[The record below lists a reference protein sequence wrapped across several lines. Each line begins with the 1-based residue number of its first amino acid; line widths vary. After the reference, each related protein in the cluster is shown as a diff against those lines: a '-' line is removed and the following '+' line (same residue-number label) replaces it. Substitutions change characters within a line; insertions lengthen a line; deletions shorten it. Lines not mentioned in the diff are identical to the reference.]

1 MAEATTF
8 VYNAED
14 KVLGRLASVVAKQL
28 ISATKA
34 GEDTRV
40 IIVNAEK
47 AIVSG
52 KRTSVM
58 SDYRKKYELNHARKG
73 PFFPRM
79 PDKILKRT
87 VRGMLPYQKKTGG
100 LNAIRNLRVIIGVP
114 SHLSGD
120 GLPDGHEMGDTS
132 KLTRK
137 LPQKYVQLGKI
148 YLSLFDYENAKQSF
162 SEALRRDP
170 DFDTAKQHMEAL
182 EVMENNFLREDI
194 DR

>member
-28 ISATKA
+28 ISAKKA

-52 KRTSVM
+52 KRSSVL
-58 SDYRKKYELNHARKG
+58 SDYRAKYELNHPRKG

-79 PDKILKRT
+79 PDQILKRT
-87 VRGMLPYQKKTGG
+87 VRGMLPYQKNSSGR
-100 LNAIRNLRVIIGVP
+100 NALKSLRVEIGTP
-114 SHLSGD
+114 SELSGY
-120 GLPDGHEMGDTS
+120 LPDGCEWGDST
-132 KLTRK
+132 K
-137 LPQKYVQLGKI
+137 
-148 YLSLFDYENAKQSF
+148 
-162 SEALRRDP
+162 
-170 DFDTAKQHMEAL
+170 
-182 EVMENNFLREDI
+182 I
-194 DR
+194 DRPLPERFVRLGDISKELGVKVRWEAE

>member
-79 PDKILKRT
+79 PDQILKRT
-87 VRGMLPYQKKTGG
+87 VRGMLPYQKNSSGRG
-100 LNAIRNLRVIIGVP
+100 ALRALRVEIGTP
-114 SHLSGD
+114 SDLSGD
-120 GLPDGHEMGDTS
+120 LPDGCEWGDSS
-132 KLTRK
+132 KIERP
-137 LPQKYVQLGKI
+137 LPQRFVRLGEISKE
-148 YLSLFDYENAKQSF
+148 LGVNA
-162 SEALRRDP
+162 RW
-170 DFDTAKQHMEAL
+170 
-182 EVMENNFLREDI
+182 EVE
-194 DR
+194 

>member
-58 SDYRKKYELNHARKG
+58 SDYRKKYELHHARKG

-79 PDKILKRT
+79 PDQILKRT
-87 VRGMLPYQKKTGG
+87 VRGMLPYQKNSSGRAALK
-100 LNAIRNLRVIIGVP
+100 ALRVEIGTP
-114 SHLSGD
+114 TDLSGD
-120 GLPDGHEMGDTS
+120 LPDGCEWGDSS
-132 KLTRK
+132 KIERP
-137 LPQKYVQLGKI
+137 LPERFVRLSDISKELGVTG
-148 YLSLFDYENAKQSF
+148 
-162 SEALRRDP
+162 RW
-170 DFDTAKQHMEAL
+170 
-182 EVMENNFLREDI
+182 EVE
-194 DR
+194 

>member
-52 KRTSVM
+52 KRTSVL
-58 SDYRKKYELNHARKG
+58 SDYRAKYELNHARKG

-79 PDKILKRT
+79 PDQILKRT
-87 VRGMLPYQKKTGG
+87 VRGMLPYQKNSSGRGALKS
-100 LNAIRNLRVIIGVP
+100 LRVEIGTP
-114 SHLSGD
+114 SDLSGD
-120 GLPDGHEMGDTS
+120 LPDGCEWGDSTNIERPLPERFVRLGDIS
-132 KLTRK
+132 KE
-137 LPQKYVQLGKI
+137 LGVKVRW
-148 YLSLFDYENAKQSF
+148 
-162 SEALRRDP
+162 EA
-170 DFDTAKQHMEAL
+170 E
-182 EVMENNFLREDI
+182 
-194 DR
+194 

>member
-14 KVLGRLASVVAKQL
+14 KILGRLASTVAKQL
-28 ISATKA
+28 ISAKKA

-58 SDYRKKYELNHARKG
+58 SDYRAKYELNHARKG

-79 PDKILKRT
+79 PDQILKRT
-87 VRGMLPYQKKTGG
+87 VRGMLPYHKNSSGRGALK
-100 LNAIRNLRVIIGVP
+100 ALRVEIGTP
-114 SHLSGD
+114 SDLSGD
-120 GLPDGHEMGDTS
+120 LPDGCEWGDSTNIERPLPERFVRLGDIS
-132 KLTRK
+132 KE
-137 LPQKYVQLGKI
+137 LGVKVRW
-148 YLSLFDYENAKQSF
+148 
-162 SEALRRDP
+162 EA
-170 DFDTAKQHMEAL
+170 E
-182 EVMENNFLREDI
+182 
-194 DR
+194 